1 MNRSV
6 RTVLTG
12 LYHDRVQTPRLSDTS
27 YAVLGLL
34 DLFEPATPYQLK
46 QIAQVSIFHFWS
58 IPHTQLYTECA
69 RLAEA
74 GLVDERRE
82 ESGRRRRVYR
92 LSAAGRKALRAW
104 RADPNTD
111 LYELRDP
118 GLLKL
123 FCGADPASLAEV
135 QVKRHERRLHSYQE
149 LLDQTDM
156 SDGMRLSVESGIG
169 HEREYVRF
177 WSRLKEGRNEKR

>member
-1 MNRSV
+1 MIAMS
-6 RTVLTG
+6 
-12 LYHDRVQTPRLSDTS
+12 TPRLSDTS

-74 GLVDERRE
+74 GLLDERRE

-123 FCGADPASLAEV
+123 FCGADPASLAEA
-135 QVKRHERRLHSYQE
+135 QVERHERRLHSYQE

-177 WSRLKEGRNEKR
+177 WSRLKEGRKKKR